1 MQQKNVRAIFCR
13 VAYNGAHMTD
23 YSELLNPEQCEAA
36 TAGDG
41 PLLVLAAAGTGK
53 TRTLVYRVAY
63 LVERGEAPE
72 GLLLL
77 TFTNRAAREML
88 ERAKSVA
95 GEAVGNLWSGTFHH
109 VCNRFL
115 RKFADR
121 LGYRRDFAIL
131 DRDDSRSLIDRCIK
145 DSVLN
150 KKEFPKKDVIASLIG
165 NAANR
170 ACPIGQ
176 IAEESAAALKADPVE
191 IVKVADLYAARK
203 IEMGAMD
210 FDDLL
215 VNGLRLLKEHAEVRS
230 FYCNKFRHVLVD
242 EYQDTNLLQAEI
254 VDILA
259 DAHRNV
265 MAVGDDFQCIYSWR
279 GADFRNIMEFPKRWP
294 DCRIVRLE
302 RNYRSA
308 PEILDVANACI
319 KGNPEQFQ
327 KTLRPT
333 RPNGSKPTVFSLRNG
348 EEQAQTVLN
357 LILRYQENGCR
368 LRDMAVLYRA
378 HFHSIELQMQLARS
392 GLQYVITSGISVFE
406 QAHVKDVIAFLKVC
420 ENNNDRL
427 AFERMLCL
435 LEGVGPRSAEALWGK
450 LGNAFDSADKDQCGR
465 LTAALRVSA
474 RGQWR
479 EIDRLL
485 RQYHDEKLAAKGG
498 EAVERFCDVFY
509 RDYLNRAYDNGD
521 KREEDIRELA
531 LQINKNGGGVAGFL
545 QEVALLTNIDHEYD
559 KLSRGQA
566 DKVYLSTVHQ
576 AKGLE
581 WPVVFVIWAVEGMFP
596 SSRSLGESE
605 DDSEERRLF
614 YVAVTRAKD
623 ALALCAPS
631 MRCSRDG
638 GVFFCKPSRF
648 IKELP
653 RDLVKER
660 YGGARF

>member
-1 MQQKNVRAIFCR
+1 
-13 VAYNGAHMTD
+13 MTD
-23 YSELLNPEQCEAA
+23 YSQLLNPEQCEAA
-36 TAGDG
+36 MAGEG

-63 LVERGEAPE
+63 LVERGEPPE

-88 ERAKSVA
+88 ERATNVT
-95 GEAVGNLWSGTFHH
+95 GDVVGNLWSGTFHH

-121 LGYRRDFAIL
+121 LGYRRDFMIL
-131 DRDDSRSLIDRCIK
+131 DRDDSRLLIDHCIK

-170 ACPIGQ
+170 ACPIDAV
-176 IAEESAAALKADPVE
+176 AEESSDVLQADPLE
-191 IVKVADLYAARK
+191 IVKVANLYAARK
-203 IEMGAMD
+203 TEMGAMD

-215 VNGLRLLKEHAEVRS
+215 VNGLRLLKEHDDARD

-259 DAHRNV
+259 GEHHNV

-279 GADFRNIMEFPKRWP
+279 GANFKNIMEFPKRWP
-294 DCRIVRLE
+294 DCQIVRLE

-308 PEILDVANACI
+308 PEILNVANACI

-333 RPNGSKPTVFSLRNG
+333 RPSAGKPTVFSLRNG
-348 EEQAQTVLN
+348 EEQAQTVLSM
-357 LILRYQENGCR
+357 ILRYKELGYR

-378 HFHSIELQMQLARS
+378 HFHSIELQMLLARS
-392 GLQYVITSGISVFE
+392 GFPYVITSGISVFE
-406 QAHVKDVIAFLKVC
+406 QAHVKDTIAFLKVC
-420 ENNNDRL
+420 ENSTDRL
-427 AFERMLCL
+427 AFERLLCL
-435 LEGVGPRSAEALWGK
+435 LDGVGPRSAAALWAK
-450 LGNAFDSADKDQCGR
+450 LGNAFDSRDKEQR
-465 LTAALRVSA
+465 KNLMAAIRASA
-474 RGQWR
+474 RSQWQ
-479 EIDRLL
+479 EIDQVLG
-485 RQYHDEKLAAKGG
+485 QYHDENLALKGG

-531 LQINKNGGGVAGFL
+531 LQINRSEGGVSGFL
-545 QEVALLTNIDHEYD
+545 QEVALLTNVDHEYD
-559 KLSRGQA
+559 KISRSQA

-596 SSRSLGESE
+596 SSRSLGEAE
-605 DDSEERRLF
+605 DDAEERRLF

-623 ALALCAPS
+623 ALVLCAPS
-631 MRCSRDG
+631 MRSSRDG

-653 RDLVKER
+653 RGLVEER
-660 YGGARF
+660 YGGVRF

>member
-1 MQQKNVRAIFCR
+1 MAP
-13 VAYNGAHMTD
+13 HMTD
-23 YSELLNPEQCEAA
+23 YSKLLNPEQCEAA
-36 TAGDG
+36 MAGEG

-63 LVERGEAPE
+63 LVERGESPE

-88 ERAKSVA
+88 ERATNVT
-95 GEAVGNLWSGTFHH
+95 GDVVGNLWSGTFHH

-121 LGYRRDFAIL
+121 LGYRRDFMIL
-131 DRDDSRSLIDRCIK
+131 DRDDSRLLIDHCIK

-170 ACPIGQ
+170 ACPIDAV
-176 IAEESAAALKADPVE
+176 AEESSDVLQADPLE
-191 IVKVADLYAARK
+191 IVKVANLYAARK
-203 IEMGAMD
+203 MEMGAMD

-215 VNGLRLLKEHAEVRS
+215 VNGLRLLKEHDDARD

-259 DAHRNV
+259 GKHHNV

-294 DCRIVRLE
+294 DCQIVRLE

-308 PEILDVANACI
+308 PEILNVANACI

-333 RPNGSKPTVFSLRNG
+333 RPSAGKPTVFSLRNG
-348 EEQAQTVLN
+348 EEQAQTVLSM
-357 LILRYQENGCR
+357 ILRYKELGYR

-378 HFHSIELQMQLARS
+378 HFHSIELQMLLARS
-392 GLQYVITSGISVFE
+392 GFPYVITSGISVFE
-406 QAHVKDVIAFLKVC
+406 QAHVKDAIAFLKVC
-420 ENNNDRL
+420 ENSTDRL
-427 AFERMLCL
+427 AFERLLCL
-435 LEGVGPRSAEALWGK
+435 LEGVGPRSAAALWAK
-450 LGNAFDSADKDQCGR
+450 LGNAFDSRDKEQR
-465 LTAALRVSA
+465 KTLMAAIRASA
-474 RGQWR
+474 RSQWQ
-479 EIDRLL
+479 EIDQVLG
-485 RQYHDEKLAAKGG
+485 QYHDENLALKGG

-531 LQINKNGGGVAGFL
+531 LQINRSEGGVSGFL
-545 QEVALLTNIDHEYD
+545 QEVALLTNVDHEYD
-559 KLSRGQA
+559 KISRSQA

-596 SSRSLGESE
+596 SSRSLGEAE
-605 DDSEERRLF
+605 DDAEERRLF

-623 ALALCAPS
+623 ALVLCAPS
-631 MRCSRDG
+631 MRSSRDG

-653 RDLVKER
+653 RGLVEER
-660 YGGARF
+660 YGGVRF